1 MRRSAVAADPNAPRV
16 GLVFVSHSAAI
27 ADGLV
32 ELARQMAEDVVLVA
46 AGGTDDGGI
55 GTSFAKVSEGIA
67 RADAGS
73 GAAVLFDLGSAV
85 LTAETALDFV
95 EDDQRARVRVV
106 DAPLVEGGVA
116 AAVAAQTGGTL
127 DEVVAAASGAARGE
141 AAGESPPAD
150 PGRPRYERTVT
161 LRNEA
166 GLHARPAAEFVRLAS
181 TFDAHVFV
189 DGKDAKS
196 LLAIMSLGAVRGDD
210 VTISS
215 DDTRARS
222 AVDALAELVES
233 GFGEA

>member
-1 MRRSAVAADPNAPRV
+1 MTQAPDEPRV

-32 ELARQMAEDVVLVA
+32 ELARQMAEDVVMVA
-46 AGGTDDGGI
+46 AGGMDDGGI

-67 RADAGS
+67 RADGGN

-95 EDDQRARVRVV
+95 DDEQRERVRVV

-127 DEVVAAASGAARGE
+127 DDVVAAAE
-141 AAGESPPAD
+141 AAGRARPVVADASPAHI
-150 PGRPRYERTVT
+150 GYARTVT
-161 LRNEA
+161 LTNDA

-181 TFDAHVFV
+181 TFDARVRV

-196 LLAIMSLGAVRGDD
+196 LLAIMSLGAVRGDR
-210 VTISS
+210 VTISAE
-215 DDTRARS
+215 DPAARY
-222 AVDALAELVES
+222 AVDALADLVES
-233 GFGEA
+233 GFGEH